1 MLFKVYL
8 PRQDYF
14 SATMHKHAVLLG
26 GKVHADEVV
35 QVWHH
40 IAGVLGVWGVEWV
53 ATLGGRGC
61 VVQRPNEL
69 CVLPGVLCT
78 VSGCVAV
85 HTSRVRRA

>member
-26 GKVHADEVV
+26 GKVHADEMV
-35 QVWHH
+35 QVWHDV
-40 IAGVLGVWGVEWV
+40 ACVLGVRRVDWV
-53 ATLGGRGC
+53 ASLGGRGF
-61 VVQRPNEL
+61 VVQRANEL